1 MSRSTPLPV
10 NSVESLLSAIVTW
23 ASGQPDVVAV
33 LLVGSHAR
41 GTATETSDVD
51 LVLLIDGPER
61 YTEDPSWADQF
72 GAIERMQREEWGV
85 VTSLRVWYEG
95 GPEVE
100 YGFTT
105 PEWAAQPVDA
115 GTRRVV
121 TDGCRILFDPE
132 SVLRTLLDVL

>member
-1 MSRSTPLPV
+1 VDTTE
-10 NSVESLLSAIVTW
+10 SVLSAIVAW
-23 ASGQPDVVAV
+23 ASTQPDVVAA
-33 LLVGSHAR
+33 LLVGSYAR
-41 GTATETSDVD
+41 GTATDTSDVD
-51 LVLLIDGPER
+51 LVVLTDGPER
-61 YTEDPSWADQF
+61 YTEDASWADQF

-100 YGFTT
+100 YGFTA

-115 GTRRVV
+115 GTRRAV

-132 SVLRTLLDVL
+132 GVLHALLEAV

>member
-1 MSRSTPLPV
+1 
-10 NSVESLLSAIVTW
+10 
-23 ASGQPDVVAV
+23 
-33 LLVGSHAR
+33 VGSYAR

-51 LVLLIDGPER
+51 LVVLTDCPER

-72 GAIERMQREEWGV
+72 GAIEGMQREEWGV

>member
-1 MSRSTPLPV
+1 MPPSV
-10 NSVESLLSAIVTW
+10 NTIEPFLSALVAW
-23 ASGQPDVVAV
+23 ASARPDVVAV

-41 GTATETSDVD
+41 GAATETSDVD
-51 LVLLIDGPER
+51 LVVLTDGPQR
-61 YTEDPSWADQF
+61 YSEDPSWADQF
-72 GAIERMQREEWGV
+72 GAIERMRREEWGV

-115 GTRRVV
+115 GTHRVV
-121 TDGCRILFDPE
+121 TDGCRILFDPNG
-132 SVLRTLLDVL
+132 VLQTLLHVL